1 MIIISSNNKDS
12 FVILIINLFDLQLI
26 DQLWISDRDNNF
38 LFIPHSL
45 FNPVAIFHQ
54 STTNKINSN
63 NLASNSNQRTLPIS
77 KHHSIPQK
85 CPSFSKT
92 KITTLNH
99 ASMTS
104 RI

>member
-1 MIIISSNNKDS
+1 MISSNNKDS
-12 FVILIINLFDLQLI
+12 FVILTINLFDLQLI

-45 FNPVAIFHQ
+45 FNPVAIFHR

-63 NLASNSNQRTLPIS
+63 NLASNSNQRTLRIS

-85 CPSFSKT
+85 CQSFNKT
-92 KITTLNH
+92 KTTTLNH